1 MPSSISKFATIAQT
15 RGAEL
20 FISGVTEDPSADDV
34 VFITIEQSDGGFT
47 QGRFVM
53 DLPGGKDSWTATLP
67 IGTIDPAL
75 PALVTGVLATLS
87 HDDAFLGVQT
97 FSWADNVK
105 FEPLPSS
112 KDKPP
117 S

>member
-67 IGTIDPAL
+67 IGTITPGPAL
-75 PALVTGVLATLS
+75 ASGLLATLS
-87 HDDAFLGVQT
+87 HDPSFRGHQT
-97 FSWADNVK
+97 FCWADNV
-105 FEPLPSS
+105 EIEALPSS
-112 KDKPP
+112 KDDPP